1 MHFKNLQSIM
11 KFSRIIHLGRSYL
24 ITTVTAE
31 NGSAGQPANQK
42 GNEIK
47 ISFSDTMYVYYKV
60 F

>member
-1 MHFKNLQSIM
+1 MTNIWEKAISSLVGNLN
-11 KFSRIIHLGRSYL
+11 LGL

-47 ISFSDTMYVYYKV
+47 ISFSDTMYVY
-60 F
+60 